1 MEQLRDAQPLRILR
15 LREVKARTGRC
26 TSSIYADMRA
36 GTFPRPIP
44 LGPQTRGWLE
54 TEINDWIMARV
65 AERDRARPG
74 SADKWRSLGEVA
86 TQVVDKV
93 RS

>member
-1 MEQLRDAQPLRILR
+1 MEQLRDAQLLRILR

-26 TSSIYADMRA
+26 TSAIYADMRA

-44 LGPQTRGWLE
+44 LGPQSRGWLE

-65 AERDRARPG
+65 AERDRARAE

-86 TQVVDKV
+86 TQVIDKV